1 MALLQFHIGKSSNLT
16 LSKVDH
22 RHGSEKAND
31 EPSIDY
37 FYKVFYIPFLIIFIM
52 EWEFPMGLDT
62 IVHWYWTLVSNGNGQ
77 FNRDEDTSYRI

>member
-1 MALLQFHIGKSSNLT
+1 
-16 LSKVDH
+16 
-22 RHGSEKAND
+22 
-31 EPSIDY
+31 
-37 FYKVFYIPFLIIFIM
+37 M